1 MKERVA
7 ENHIASKQASK
18 QASIGFYTLFDFQYS
33 IKSYEIS

>member
-7 ENHIASKQASK
+7 ENHIASK